1 MRGVSGLAA
10 FAAATIGIAAF
21 TVTPAAAVGI
31 HFDVDTGAATS
42 VLLSNHSNPTHPV
55 TAAIASTILPSFD
68 LNSIGDSVTLDFI
81 TWTSPL
87 RIFST
92 DSFNVTASLAFSS
105 STPSGATTTTGN
117 GNGFGLTILGAFVA
131 GSLVWTSGV
140 PNTFFLIDGSGITV
154 DFQGG
159 QSLLLNHSITTHAT
173 VTWTSAAEVPLS
185 TTPLPAAL
193 PLFVSGLG
201 AMGLFGW
208 RRKRK
213 TQAAVA

>member
-1 MRGVSGLAA
+1 MTRLSGLAA
-10 FAAATIGIAAF
+10 LTAATIGIATITA
-21 TVTPAAAVGI
+21 TPAAAVAI
-31 HFDVDTGAATS
+31 HFNVDTGAATS
-42 VLLSNHSNPTHPV
+42 VLLSNHSDPAHPV
-55 TAAIASTILPSFD
+55 TAAIASTILPNFD
-68 LNSIGDSVTLDFI
+68 LNGVGDSVTLDFI

-87 RIFST
+87 RILST

-131 GSLVWTSGV
+131 GSLVWASGV
-140 PNTFFLIDGSGITV
+140 PNAFFLIDGSGITV

-193 PLFVSGLG
+193 PLFGLG

-213 TQAAVA
+213 TQAPVA

>member
-1 MRGVSGLAA
+1 MDVAPKDFLHRQLQRYGVIGFQFQYA
-10 FAAATIGIAAF
+10 FGRDDYHRQWQRLRSYYF
-21 TVTPAAAVGI
+21 GRLCCRQLSV
-31 HFDVDTGAATS
+31 DV
-42 VLLSNHSNPTHPV
+42 
-55 TAAIASTILPSFD
+55 
-68 LNSIGDSVTLDFI
+68 
-81 TWTSPL
+81 W
-87 RIFST
+87 
-92 DSFNVTASLAFSS
+92 
-105 STPSGATTTTGN
+105 
-117 GNGFGLTILGAFVA
+117 
-131 GSLVWTSGV
+131 V